1 MICNDFEEDSIRMRF
16 FFDDDFDV
24 TEKAADSLLIKRLNT
39 FQDDNEAYFLIQSF
53 DHSVH
58 RL

>member
-24 TEKAADSLLIKRLNT
+24 TEKAADSFIDQTVEHFSR
-39 FQDDNEAYFLIQSF
+39 
-53 DHSVH
+53 
-58 RL
+58 